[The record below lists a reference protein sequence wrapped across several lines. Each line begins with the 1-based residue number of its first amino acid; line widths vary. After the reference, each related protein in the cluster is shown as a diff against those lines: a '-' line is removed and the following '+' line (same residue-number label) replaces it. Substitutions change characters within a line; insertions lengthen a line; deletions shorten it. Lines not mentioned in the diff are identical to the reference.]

1 MKKKLIGR
9 IMGGA
14 LAVMLALPMTGMWG
28 MPMMQV
34 SAAGAADDSSASKPE
49 TTVTTVQAEAAEL
62 SLELGPDML
71 SQVVKGE

>member
-14 LAVMLALPMTGMWG
+14 LAVMLALHMTGMWG

-34 SAAGAADDSSASKPE
+34 SAAGDADDSSASQPE
-49 TTVTTVQAEAAEL
+49 TTVTKIQR
-62 SLELGPDML
+62 
-71 SQVVKGE
+71 